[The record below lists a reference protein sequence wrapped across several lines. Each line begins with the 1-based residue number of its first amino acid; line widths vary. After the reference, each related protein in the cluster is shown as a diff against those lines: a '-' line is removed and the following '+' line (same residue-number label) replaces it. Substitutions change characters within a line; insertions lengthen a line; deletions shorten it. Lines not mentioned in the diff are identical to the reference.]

1 MFSAIEKAV
10 ADLAE
15 GRIIIVCDDEDREN
29 EGDLTFL
36 AERATPAAVNF
47 LITHGKGLVCAPVSE
62 EIAGRLEL
70 VPMLRNNSDPHGTA
84 FTVSIDHA
92 GCGTGISASERAAT
106 IRALADPASRAAD
119 FRRPGHVF
127 PLVARRGGVLRRAG
141 HTEAAVDLA
150 RLAGS
155 AEAAVICEMIRPDG
169 EMARLPDLAAF
180 ALTHGLSMI
189 TIRQLIE
196 YRLQSD
202 NLVRREVEALLPT
215 SFGQFRVVGYS
226 NQLDGQE
233 HLALVKGEIVGG
245 DPVLTRVHSSC
256 MTGDIFHSLRCDCG
270 EQLAAALT
278 AIEAE
283 GRGVL
288 LYLQQE
294 GRGIGL
300 LNKLRAYRLQEGGCD
315 TIEANER
322 LGFEA
327 DLREYGIGAQILRD
341 LGVRRMR
348 LMTNN
353 PRKIR
358 GLAGYGLEVAERVPL
373 EMAPKLENAAYL
385 DAKRR
390 RLGHLLHAY
399 GKADASEV
407 NIF

>member
-1 MFSAIEKAV
+1 MLSAIEKAV
-10 ADLAE
+10 ADLAA
-15 GRIIIVCDDEDREN
+15 GRIVIVCDDEDREN

-36 AERATPAAVNF
+36 AERATPATVNF

-62 EIAGRLEL
+62 NIARRLEL
-70 VPMLRNNSDPHGTA
+70 APMLQSNSDPHGTA
-84 FTVSIDHA
+84 FTISIDLA

-106 IRALADPASRAAD
+106 IRALADPTRRAGD

-127 PLVARRGGVLRRAG
+127 PLVARCGGVLQRAG

-180 ALTHGLSMI
+180 ARTHGLSMI

-196 YRLQSD
+196 YRMLSD
-202 NLVRREVEALLPT
+202 KLVRREVEALLPT
-215 SFGQFRVVGYS
+215 AFGRFRIVGYS
-226 NQLDGQE
+226 CGLDGQE
-233 HLALVKGEIVGG
+233 HLALVKGEIADGE
-245 DPVLTRVHSSC
+245 PVLTRVHSSC
-256 MTGDIFHSLRCDCG
+256 MTGDVFRSLRCDCG

-283 GRGVL
+283 GRGVVV
-288 LYLQQE
+288 YLQQE

-327 DLREYGIGAQILRD
+327 DLREYGIGAQILHD

-358 GLAGYGLEVAERVPL
+358 GLAGYGLEITERVPV
-373 EMAPKLENAAYL
+373 EMAPKRENAAYL

-390 RLGHLLHAY
+390 RLGHMFHAC
-399 GKADASEV
+399 GIADSPEY
-407 NIF
+407 I